1 MQNVTATKPNFL
13 STFFGKSISKKLAD
27 KLNSD
32 EEGKPKEIAE
42 KFFQDEGY
50 RDVFLSYSRKEGD
63 SSEVLAVTI
72 QDTDQSFLLNKTTG
86 ERWNKL

>member
-1 MQNVTATKPNFL
+1 MQNLTATKPNFF

-32 EEGKPKEIAE
+32 EEGKPKEIAK

-50 RDVFLSYSRKEGD
+50 RYVFLSYKQEQD

-72 QDTDQSFLLNKTTG
+72 QDTDQSFLLNKSTG